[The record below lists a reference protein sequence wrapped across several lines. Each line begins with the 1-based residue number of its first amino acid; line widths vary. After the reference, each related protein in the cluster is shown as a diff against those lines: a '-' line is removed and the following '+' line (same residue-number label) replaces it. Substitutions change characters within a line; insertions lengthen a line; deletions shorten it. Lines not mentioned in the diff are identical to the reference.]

1 MSTERT
7 QWLSAMTGP
16 KRAER
21 GRLIQR
27 AWFVSAP
34 ALLWVGYSVIVAAYA
49 VLRSVCD
56 EVLPPQD
63 PEHFERSLF
72 GGLPTIFLQSHLY
85 PGNEW
90 LDYAGFLA
98 HISWFFAPLVFGLVV
113 TLVERRRLMEYLGWL
128 IAMAYLSDVFF
139 FLFPATPPWMTEG
152 VHRIL
157 LERSF
162 IQYTGLDNNQFA
174 AFPSLHAGLP
184 MVIGLFF
191 LLRCTRTRW
200 VGWIAV
206 AYSLLVSFAV
216 VYLGEH
222 WVIDVLG
229 GWGLAAIVAWLFVSQ
244 RVRREVSR
252 IPGDPL
258 PRLIRLN
265 DRLSSYNVAT
275 LDPPN
280 EVEVDEGERV
290 AA

>member
-1 MSTERT
+1 MLAQSMQRLLAITVYR
-7 QWLSAMTGP
+7 
-16 KRAER
+16 RAER
-21 GRLIQR
+21 GWLSHR

-34 ALLWVGYSVIVAAYA
+34 ALLWLTYAVFVTVYA

-56 EVLPPQD
+56 EALPQQD
-63 PEHFERSLF
+63 PEHLERSLF
-72 GGLPTIFLQSHLY
+72 GGVPTILLQSHSY

-162 IQYTGLDNNQFA
+162 IQYTGLDNNEFA

-191 LLRCTRTRW
+191 LLRCSRTRW
-200 VGWIAV
+200 VGWIAI
-206 AYSLLVSFAV
+206 AYSLMVSFAV

-229 GWGLAAIVAWLFVSQ
+229 GWGLAGFVAWLFVSQ
-244 RVRREVSR
+244 RVRRAVSR
-252 IPGDPL
+252 MPGDPL
-258 PRLIRLN
+258 ARLVRLN
-265 DRLSSYNVAT
+265 DRLSSYSVAT
-275 LDPPN
+275 ADPLH
-280 EVEVDEGERV
+280 EIEMDEGERV